1 MKQFQA
7 AYRDRDSFR
16 DTLVGWE
23 TWRAENACGQAL
35 IHIFSDGA
43 DDADVRAVRDTVEQV
58 MPDAAYLGASASGN
72 IYEGNITTEK
82 LVVTCTIFERVD
94 SFVRTRLFS
103 IENRDATT
111 LRTALREMKDEAL
124 LPF

>member
-43 DDADVRAVRDTVEQV
+43 DDADVMAVRDIVEQV

-72 IYEGNITTEK
+72 IYEGNITTE
-82 LVVTCTIFERVD
+82 
-94 SFVRTRLFS
+94 SWSSPVRYLNVPTVLCAPACFPSRTGTRPHCGQRFG
-103 IENRDATT
+103 R
-111 LRTALREMKDEAL
+111 
-124 LPF
+124 